1 MNMKFSGSEKSS
13 ILNYWTVRTFL
24 PLARLADKTFLPP
37 AVAILARKPWT
48 LAWDLFFGWY
58 VIFIIVYLQFV
69 FRKILRKQKTSWE
82 ILTKKALKVKGFHQR
97 KDFTGFLTD
106 FSTLL
111 TVFSTFMAVFIVLST
126 FCLKPVDNCF
136 LLLSQNPWFSLY
148 FTGF

>member
-1 MNMKFSGSEKSS
+1 MCIRKSSRLIHLPDQWTFNFSGKYEKSS

-58 VIFIIVYLQFV
+58 VIFIIIYLQFV
-69 FRKILRKQKTSWE
+69 LRKIFRKQKTSWE
-82 ILTKKALKVKGFHQR
+82 ILTKNLCKVKLFKALK
-97 KDFTGFLTD
+97 DFIKFLTC

-111 TVFSTFMAVFIVLST
+111 TRFSTFHS
-126 FCLKPVDNCF
+126 
-136 LLLSQNPWFSLY
+136 S
-148 FTGF
+148 